1 MLAFMCRKTECG
13 TAIRLASLSG
23 VNGGVSEL
31 VQIGLLADH
40 RDLIPAVGR
49 LRWQEW
55 GQYPERTEL
64 SWWVD
69 VTARES
75 GRDDLPVTFI
85 AIDAAGDAAGAVG
98 LGQFDPAERRDRS
111 PWVLGMIVR
120 PDLRGRGI
128 GGRLLEILGSWAA
141 QHGYARLWVATGDP
155 AVGFYQAC
163 GWSLLDSFDRPS
175 EKVNVLTRS
184 A

>member
-1 MLAFMCRKTECG
+1 VIGGGR
-13 TAIRLASLSG
+13 AS
-23 VNGGVSEL
+23 

-40 RDLIPAVGR
+40 RDLIPAVGHF
-49 LRWQEW
+49 RWQEW
-55 GQYPERTEL
+55 GQCPPERAEL

-75 GRDDLPVTFI
+75 GRDNLPVSFV
-85 AIDAAGDAAGAVG
+85 AIDAGGHAAGAVG
-98 LGQFDPAERRDRS
+98 LGEFDPAERRDRS

-120 PDLRGRGI
+120 SDLRGGGI
-128 GGRLLEILGSWAA
+128 GRALLKVLRRWAA
-141 QHGYARLWVATGDP
+141 EHGHQRLWVATGDL

-163 GWSLLDSFDRPS
+163 GWSLAETFDRPG
-175 EKVNVLTRS
+175 ENVNVLTRL